1 MRREGG
7 YKCTDTVKQRMIPG
21 GNNDKWLTNIG
32 TNLSHTY
39 ICQPLIIASSDS
51 VAALVSM
58 SAATLLSRG
67 GFLEVAMTK
76 G

>member
-1 MRREGG
+1 MADQHR
-7 YKCTDTVKQRMIPG
+7 Y
-21 GNNDKWLTNIG
+21 
-32 TNLSHTY
+32 NLSHTY
-39 ICQPLIIASSDS
+39 ICQPLIIAFSDS

-58 SAATLLSRG
+58 SAATPLSRG